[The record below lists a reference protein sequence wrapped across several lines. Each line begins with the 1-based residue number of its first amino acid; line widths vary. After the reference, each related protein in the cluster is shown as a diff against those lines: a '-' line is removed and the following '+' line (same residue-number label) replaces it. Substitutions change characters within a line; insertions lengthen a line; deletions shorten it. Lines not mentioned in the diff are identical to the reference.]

1 MFEICFYIRF
11 NLLGKHSIFKWILKT
26 CLYLIFMWNNYNA
39 PHSWKLHINQVAAVF
54 ECWLDWI
61 PLCSAQIFYP
71 HFLINDGPQ
80 KWWIINRNNDKLLL
94 IVLGHILCQ
103 ILLYC
108 TLQGCKCTFRHLM
121 DRFATCEKK
130 ISKQKVPS
138 IIISNLW
145 KDALHGAWYMQH
157 YCIEELKGEDRF
169 Y

>member
-108 TLQGCKCTFRHLM
+108 TNQKRTVRYFK

-130 ISKQKVPS
+130 ISKGTFH
-138 IIISNLW
+138 NLR
-145 KDALHGAWYMQH
+145 KIVTSGKMHCMAFNTCNI
-157 YCIEELKGEDRF
+157 YCIEESEGEDRF